1 MPGKAPCCRPAEDR
15 SAADDV
21 PRAAMKALLVSIPA
35 WAVIG
40 VVLWSVLQAVA

>member
-1 MPGKAPCCRPAEDR
+1 VSGNAPCCRPAEDR
-15 SAADDV
+15 V

-40 VVLWSVLQAVA
+40 VVLWSVLRAVA